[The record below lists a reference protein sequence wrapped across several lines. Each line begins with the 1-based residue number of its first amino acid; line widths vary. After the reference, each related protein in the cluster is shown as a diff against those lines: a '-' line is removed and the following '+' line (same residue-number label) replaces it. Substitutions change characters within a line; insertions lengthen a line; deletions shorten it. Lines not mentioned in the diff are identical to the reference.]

1 MQSDSG
7 EFINVIHWA
16 SNRIRG
22 SSWSSTRPTTL
33 IGAANLSPYDAAA
46 LEGRDNTG
54 VTSLL
59 AGYSFAT
66 HDRRRR
72 HVLDPDELAPSL
84 TNISTR

>member
-33 IGAANLSPYDAAA
+33 MGAANLSPYDAAA

-54 VTSLL
+54 VTPLL
-59 AGYSFAT
+59 TGYSFT
-66 HDRRRR
+66 TRMIVVVVMSWILMNWLR
-72 HVLDPDELAPSL
+72 H
-84 TNISTR
+84 

>member
-1 MQSDSG
+1 M
-7 EFINVIHWA
+7 
-16 SNRIRG
+16 
-22 SSWSSTRPTTL
+22 
-33 IGAANLSPYDAAA
+33 GAANLSPYDAAA